1 MSLRVNVGVPDYWEQ
16 RYAEAPVFASRRWID
31 LGSVW
36 YPGEILT
43 FEEPDASLA
52 IVGTVIETP
61 LSAARRCP
69 WAICS
74 GSMSDQGFAAEGP
87 HPWSGLA
94 PGDVSPCLFLM
105 FPYYLG
111 DIVGGDARN
120 PEALN
125 AFISGCESWARDHDC
140 RSVAFMYGTA
150 IPEQADALA
159 KAGYER
165 VIVTQRSQLRVLWS
179 DWEGYL
185 AWLPSRR
192 RQRILK
198 DMTLIEAAGLR
209 LAEEPLPDDTREM
222 VQQRCNLLRKYGAL
236 KSVDD
241 EAAMVERVAA
251 MRPRD
256 TITMMTARYRDALKS
271 YVVFVR
277 DGAQWTPV
285 LAGSDYSP
293 ESKNCYFATAFYLPA
308 SIAAQHQIDIIDY
321 GAGAVQVKRLRGCDV
336 SDLVAHVRLIA

>member
-1 MSLRVNVGVPDYWEQ
+1 MSLMVHAGIPDHWEQ

-43 FEEPDASLA
+43 FEGPDRSLA
-52 IVGTVIETP
+52 IVGTVIKTP

-74 GSMSDQGFAAEGP
+74 GSMSGQGFAVEGP

-120 PEALN
+120 PQALN
-125 AFISGCESWARDHDC
+125 TFIASCEGWARDHDC

-150 IPEQADALA
+150 IREQAVALA
-159 KAGYER
+159 QARYER
-165 VIVTQRSQLRVLWS
+165 VTITQRSQMRVSWS
-179 DWEGYL
+179 GWQGYL
-185 AWLPSRR
+185 ASLPNKR
-192 RQRILK
+192 RQRILR
-198 DMTLIEAAGLR
+198 DMTVIEAAGVR
-209 LAEEPLPDDTREM
+209 LAEEPMPDDTREI
-222 VQQRCNLLRKYGAL
+222 VEQRCNMLRKYGAL

-251 MRPRD
+251 MQPRD
-256 TITMMTARYRDALKS
+256 SITMMTARYQGELKS
-271 YVVFVR
+271 YMVFVR
-277 DGAQWTPV
+277 DGRQWTPI
-285 LAGSDYSP
+285 LSGSDYSP

-308 SIAAQHQIDIIDY
+308 SIAAQHRVDIIDY
-321 GAGAVQVKRLRGCDV
+321 GAGAVQAKRLRGCEV